1 MKSSFIILW
10 LQYGVLNF
18 CQIVRDLIKLFL
30 CLSWL
35 MFVQPVTITNY
46 FIQFNQIENWFIIL
60 TIWLHMIQ
68 TFMQILE
75 SLI

>member
-1 MKSSFIILW
+1 
-10 LQYGVLNF
+10 
-18 CQIVRDLIKLFL
+18 
-30 CLSWL
+30 

>member
-1 MKSSFIILW
+1 
-10 LQYGVLNF
+10 
-18 CQIVRDLIKLFL
+18 
-30 CLSWL
+30 
-35 MFVQPVTITNY
+35 MFVQLVTVTNY